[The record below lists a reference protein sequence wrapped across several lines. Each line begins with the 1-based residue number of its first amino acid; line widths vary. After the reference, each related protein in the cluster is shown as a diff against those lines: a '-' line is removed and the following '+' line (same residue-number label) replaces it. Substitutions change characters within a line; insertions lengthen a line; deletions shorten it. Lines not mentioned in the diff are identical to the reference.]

1 MEFVNRFV
9 EFNNYINSPVANY
22 KGKLY
27 NLPFNMNT
35 FTPCGALPRPPRQ
48 RR

>member
-35 FTPCGALPRPPRQ
+35 FYAMWALPRPPRQ